1 VIGCL
6 LDKIKTGLTKLA
18 HGLVIDSP
26 SERWYARDMKFKA
39 VFFSMISSLMIMLA
53 GPTALA
59 QSQDVIFNLES
70 DTITLAP
77 GRVETL
83 KIKTILPKGFH
94 AYSDK
99 FKITKVSVPG
109 FEMGQIKVLNE
120 VDFYDKFSNKN
131 RKGLA
136 ESGLITAQ
144 IETPLDFNSTLK
156 NFHFNLTYQICSEK
170 VCFLPKTQTLHI
182 NIEMAAKPTGAA
194 ISPLDNTVHKLSDAS
209 LIDRLKSA
217 LADNVFYAFLIAFLA
232 GILTSFTPCVF
243 PMIPI
248 TISILGHDAEKN
260 SRAENLLRSVLYVLG
275 IAFTYSLLGVLAA
288 LTGSLFGN
296 ALSNTYVLIGMV
308 LLFFTM
314 ALSMWGLFDLQVPA
328 FIRNKF
334 GVGQTRQGYFGIFMM
349 GLLAGI
355 VASPCV
361 GPVLVSILSYVST
374 TKDAFLGFGLLF
386 TYAIGLGL
394 IFIAIGLFGQFLS
407 LLPRS
412 GAWMNKIKFVL
423 GLLML
428 LTGIYYLRLAF
439 PASDN
444 IKSTLWQTYSED
456 RLLEAKTKQIPVMID
471 FRADWCMA
479 CLEMEE
485 KTFSRL
491 EFEEMSKAFML
502 LKVDATEETPEIE
515 VILKKYDV
523 KGLPTVI
530 FVNRNGDVLNQL
542 TFTQFLEWPALE
554 PKMIEASKK

>member
-1 VIGCL
+1 MI
-6 LDKIKTGLTKLA
+6 
-18 HGLVIDSP
+18 
-26 SERWYARDMKFKA
+26 FKS
-39 VFFSMISSLMIMLA
+39 VLISLISALISFIL
-53 GPTALA
+53 GSTALA
-59 QSQDVIFNLES
+59 QTQDVIFNLES
-70 DTITLAP
+70 DTIMLAP

-83 KIKTILPKGFH
+83 KIKTILPEGFH

-99 FKITKVSVPG
+99 FKITKVSAPG
-109 FEMGQIKVLNE
+109 FEMGQVKVVNE
-120 VDFYDKFSNKN
+120 VNFFDKFTKKE

-136 ESGLITAQ
+136 ESGMITAQ
-144 IETPLDFNSTLK
+144 IETPIDFNNTLK

-170 VCFLPKTQTLHI
+170 VCYLPKTQTLHV
-182 NIEMAAKPTGAA
+182 NIFASTKPTTTAT
-194 ISPLDNTVHKLSDAS
+194 ITSSDTVHKMDDVS
-209 LIDRLKSA
+209 IIERLQAA
-217 LADNVFYAFLIAFLA
+217 LADNVLYAFLIAFLA
-232 GILTSFTPCVF
+232 GILTSFTPCIF

-260 SRAENLLRSVLYVLG
+260 SRGENLLRSILYVLG
-275 IAFTYSLLGVLAA
+275 IAFTYSILGVLAA
-288 LTGSLFGN
+288 LTGNLFGN
-296 ALSNTYVLIGMV
+296 ALSNKYVLIGMV

-314 ALSMWGLFDLQVPA
+314 ALSMWGVFELQVPA
-328 FIRNKF
+328 FVRNKF
-334 GVGQTRQGYFGIFMM
+334 GVGTNKHGYFGIFIT
-349 GLLAGI
+349 GLFAGI

-374 TKDAFLGFGLLF
+374 TKNAVLGFGLLF

-412 GAWMNKIKFVL
+412 GTWMNKIKFFL
-423 GLLML
+423 GLLMV

-439 PASDN
+439 PSTDS
-444 IKSTLWQTYSED
+444 IKSTMWQSYSEE
-456 RLLEAKTKQIPVMID
+456 LLSEAKSKQIPVMID

-485 KTFSRL
+485 KTFSRA
-491 EFEEMSKAFML
+491 EFEEASKAFML

-523 KGLPTVI
+523 KGLPTMI
-530 FVNRNGDVLNQL
+530 FVNRNGDVLNNL
-542 TFTQFLEWPALE
+542 TFTQFLEWPALQ

>member
-1 VIGCL
+1 
-6 LDKIKTGLTKLA
+6 
-18 HGLVIDSP
+18 
-26 SERWYARDMKFKA
+26 M
-39 VFFSMISSLMIMLA
+39 MSLITA
-53 GPTALA
+53 PEALA
-59 QSQDVIFNLES
+59 QPQEVIFNLES
-70 DTITLAP
+70 DIITIAP

-83 KIKTILPKGFH
+83 KIKMILPKGFH

-99 FKITKVSVPG
+99 FKITQISAPG
-109 FEMGQIKVLNE
+109 FKMGQVMVLNE
-120 VDFYDKFSNKN
+120 VDFFDKFTKKN
-131 RKGLA
+131 RKGMA
-136 ESGLITAQ
+136 ETGLIAVQTEAP
-144 IETPLDFNSTLK
+144 INFNNTLK
-156 NFHFNLTYQICSEK
+156 KIHFNLSYQICSEK
-170 VCFLPKTQTLHI
+170 VCYLPQTQTLNV
-182 NIEMAAKPTGAA
+182 NIVMASTATPRPAMISANLTAK
-194 ISPLDNTVHKLSDAS
+194 VSDDS
-209 LIDRLKSA
+209 LIDRLQSA
-217 LADNVFYAFLIAFLA
+217 LSENIFYAFLIAFLA
-232 GILTSFTPCVF
+232 GVLTSFTPCIF

-260 SRAENLLRSVLYVLG
+260 SRAENLLRSILYVLG

-296 ALSNTYVLIGMV
+296 ALSNKYVLIGMV

-314 ALSMWGLFDLQVPA
+314 ALSMWGLFELQVPA
-328 FIRNKF
+328 FIRNKL
-334 GVGQTRQGYFGIFMM
+334 GVGQTRQGYFGVFML
-349 GLLAGI
+349 GLFAGI

-374 TKDAFLGFGLLF
+374 TKDAALGFGLLF

-423 GLLML
+423 GLIML

-444 IKSTLWQTYSED
+444 IKSTLWTAYSED
-456 RLLEAKTKQIPVMID
+456 LLAQAQTQKIPVMID

-485 KTFSRL
+485 KTFSRK
-491 EFEEMSKAFML
+491 EFEVASKAFKL
-502 LKVDATEETPEIE
+502 LKVDATEETPEVE
-515 VILKKYDV
+515 KILQKYQV
-523 KGLPTVI
+523 KGLPTMI
-530 FVNRNGDVLNQL
+530 FVNRNGDVLNHL

-554 PKMIEASKK
+554 PKMIEASQK

>member
-1 VIGCL
+1 MIGCL
-6 LDKIKTGLTKLA
+6 PAKIKTGFTNLA
-18 HGLVIDSP
+18 NSLGMDSHP
-26 SERWYARDMKFKA
+26 NQWYHECMKFKSAFLSLISA
-39 VFFSMISSLMIMLA
+39 VLVFILGS
-53 GPTALA
+53 TALA
-59 QSQDVIFNLES
+59 QTQDVIFNLES
-70 DTITLAP
+70 DTIMLAP

-83 KIKTILPKGFH
+83 KIKTILPQGFH

-99 FKITKVSVPG
+99 FKITKVSAPG
-109 FEMGQIKVLNE
+109 FEMGQVKVVNE
-120 VDFYDKFSNKN
+120 VDFFDKFTKKN

-136 ESGLITAQ
+136 ESGMITAQ
-144 IETPLDFNSTLK
+144 IETPIDFNNTLK

-170 VCFLPKTQTLHI
+170 VCYLPKTQTLHV
-182 NIEMAAKPTGAA
+182 NIEASTKPSLPT
-194 ISPLDNTVHKLSDAS
+194 ISASDTVHKMTDVS
-209 LIDRLKSA
+209 LIDRLQSA
-217 LADNVFYAFLIAFLA
+217 LAGNVFYAFLIAFIA
-232 GILTSFTPCVF
+232 GILTSFTPCIF

-288 LTGSLFGN
+288 LTGNLFGN
-296 ALSNTYVLIGMV
+296 ALSNKYVLIGMV

-314 ALSMWGLFDLQVPA
+314 ALSMWGVFELQVPA

-334 GVGQTRQGYFGIFMM
+334 GVGQTRQGYFGVFMM
-349 GLLAGI
+349 GLFAGI

-374 TKDAFLGFGLLF
+374 TKNAALGFGLLF

-412 GAWMNKIKFVL
+412 GAWMNKIKFAL

-444 IKSTLWQTYSED
+444 IKSTLWKPYSEQ
-456 RLLEAKTKQIPVMID
+456 LLAEAKTKQIPVMID

-485 KTFSRL
+485 KTFSRA
-491 EFEEMSKAFML
+491 EFEEASKAFML

-523 KGLPTVI
+523 KGLPTMI
-530 FVNRNGDVLNQL
+530 FVNRNGDVLNNL

>member
-1 VIGCL
+1 MS
-6 LDKIKTGLTKLA
+6 
-18 HGLVIDSP
+18 LVTVS
-26 SERWYARDMKFKA
+26 
-39 VFFSMISSLMIMLA
+39 
-53 GPTALA
+53 TAFA
-59 QSQDVIFNLES
+59 QAQEVLFNLES
-70 DTITLAP
+70 DSIKLAP

-83 KIKTILPKGFH
+83 KIKMILPKGFH

-99 FKITKVSVPG
+99 FKITQISAQD
-109 FEMGQIKVLNE
+109 FEMGQVIVLNE
-120 VDFYDKFSNKN
+120 VDFFDKFTKKN

-136 ESGLITAQ
+136 ETGMIAVQ
-144 IETPLDFNSTLK
+144 IEAPIDFNNTLK
-156 NFHFNLTYQICSEK
+156 KFYFNLTYQICSEK
-170 VCFLPKTQTLHI
+170 VCYLPQTQTLKV
-182 NIEMAAKPTGAA
+182 NIEITPKAASQSPKISVEVPT
-194 ISPLDNTVHKLSDAS
+194 PKVSDAS
-209 LIDRLKSA
+209 LIDRLQSA
-217 LADNVFYAFLIAFLA
+217 LSENVFYAFLIAFLA
-232 GILTSFTPCVF
+232 GVLTSFTPCIF

-260 SRAENLLRSVLYVLG
+260 SRAENLLRSILYVLG

-288 LTGSLFGN
+288 LTGNLFGN
-296 ALSNTYVLIGMV
+296 ALSNKYVLIGMV

-314 ALSMWGLFDLQVPA
+314 ALSMWGLFELQVPA
-328 FIRNKF
+328 FIRNKL
-334 GVGQTRQGYFGIFMM
+334 GVGQTRQGYFGVFLM
-349 GLLAGI
+349 GLFAGI

-374 TKDAFLGFGLLF
+374 TKDAALGFGLLF

-439 PASDN
+439 PSSDN
-444 IKSTLWQTYSED
+444 IKSTLWTTYTED
-456 RLLEAKTKQIPVMID
+456 LVAEAQKQKIPVMID

-485 KTFSRL
+485 KTFSRK
-491 EFEEMSKAFML
+491 EFEIASKTFKL
-502 LKVDATEETPEIE
+502 LKVDATEETPAVEK
-515 VILKKYDV
+515 ILQKFQV
-523 KGLPTVI
+523 KGLPTMI
-530 FVNRNGDVLNQL
+530 FVNRNGDVLNHL

-554 PKMIEASKK
+554 QKMIEASQK

>member
-1 VIGCL
+1 
-6 LDKIKTGLTKLA
+6 
-18 HGLVIDSP
+18 
-26 SERWYARDMKFKA
+26 MKFKPA
-39 VFFSMISSLMIMLA
+39 FLSLISVFFMFIT
-53 GPTALA
+53 GPSALA
-59 QSQDVIFNLES
+59 LTQDVIFNLES
-70 DTITLAP
+70 GKVMLAP

-99 FKITKVSVPG
+99 FKITKISAPG
-109 FEMGQIKVLNE
+109 FEMGQVKVLNE
-120 VDFYDKFSNKN
+120 VDFFDKFTKKN

-136 ESGLITAQ
+136 ESGWITAQ
-144 IETPLDFNSTLK
+144 IETPIDFNNTLK
-156 NFHFNLTYQICSEK
+156 EFHFNLTYQICSEK
-170 VCFLPKTQTLHI
+170 ICFLSKMQTI
-182 NIEMAAKPTGAA
+182 NVKIEMAKTTSTA
-194 ISPLDNTVHKLSDAS
+194 IITSSNVVHKMTDAS
-209 LIDRLKSA
+209 LIDRLQSA

-232 GILTSFTPCVF
+232 GILTSFTPCIF

-275 IAFTYSLLGVLAA
+275 IALTYSLLGVLAA
-288 LTGSLFGN
+288 LTGNLFGN
-296 ALSNTYVLIGMV
+296 ALSNKYVLITMV
-308 LLFFTM
+308 ILFFTM
-314 ALSMWGLFDLQVPA
+314 ALSMWGLFELQVPA
-328 FIRNKF
+328 FIRNKL
-334 GVGQTRQGYFGIFMM
+334 GVGTNKHGYFGIFVS
-349 GLLAGI
+349 GLFAGI

-374 TKDAFLGFGLLF
+374 TKDALLGFGLLF

-439 PASDN
+439 PGSDN
-444 IKSTLWQTYSED
+444 IKSTMWRTYTED
-456 RLLEAKTKQIPVMID
+456 RLADAKSKQIPVMID

-485 KTFSRL
+485 KTFSRA
-491 EFEEMSKAFML
+491 EFEEASKIFML

-523 KGLPTVI
+523 KGLPTMV
-530 FVNRNGDVLNQL
+530 FVNRNGDVLNNL

>member
-1 VIGCL
+1 
-6 LDKIKTGLTKLA
+6 
-18 HGLVIDSP
+18 
-26 SERWYARDMKFKA
+26 MKFKSA
-39 VFFSMISSLMIMLA
+39 FISLISALLFFILSS
-53 GPTALA
+53 TALA
-59 QSQDVIFNLES
+59 QTQDVIFNLES
-70 DTITLAP
+70 DTIMLAP

-83 KIKTILPKGFH
+83 KIKTILPEGFH

-99 FKITKVSVPG
+99 FKITKVSAPE
-109 FEMGQIKVLNE
+109 FKMGQVKVVNE
-120 VDFYDKFSNKN
+120 VDFFDKFTKKN

-136 ESGLITAQ
+136 ESGMITAQ
-144 IETPLDFNSTLK
+144 IETPIDFNNTLK

-170 VCFLPKTQTLHI
+170 VCFLPKTQTLHL
-182 NIEMAAKPTGAA
+182 NITAADKSASTAT
-194 ISPLDNTVHKLSDAS
+194 ISASDKVHELTDVS
-209 LIDRLKSA
+209 LIDRLQTA
-217 LADNVFYAFLIAFLA
+217 LAGNVFYAFLIAFLA
-232 GILTSFTPCVF
+232 GILTSFTPCIF

-288 LTGSLFGN
+288 LTGNLFGN
-296 ALSNTYVLIGMV
+296 ALSNKYVLIGMV

-314 ALSMWGLFDLQVPA
+314 ALSMWGVFELQVPA

-334 GVGQTRQGYFGIFMM
+334 GVGQTRQGYFGVFMM
-349 GLLAGI
+349 GLFAGI

-374 TKDAFLGFGLLF
+374 TKDAALGFGLLF

-439 PASDN
+439 PASNN
-444 IKSTLWQTYSED
+444 IKSTMWQSYSEQ
-456 RLLEAKTKQIPVMID
+456 LLTEAKTKQIPVMID

-485 KTFSRL
+485 KTFSRA
-491 EFEEMSKAFML
+491 EFEEASKAFML

-523 KGLPTVI
+523 KGLPTMI
-530 FVNRNGDVLNQL
+530 FVNRNGDVLNNL

>member
-1 VIGCL
+1 MSL
-6 LDKIKTGLTKLA
+6 LFVLIL
-18 HGLVIDSP
+18 S
-26 SERWYARDMKFKA
+26 
-39 VFFSMISSLMIMLA
+39 
-53 GPTALA
+53 PTALA
-59 QSQDVIFNLES
+59 QTQDVIFNLES
-70 DTITLAP
+70 DTIMLAP

-83 KIKTILPKGFH
+83 KIKTTLPKGFH

-99 FKITKVSVPG
+99 FKITKVSAPG
-109 FEMGQIKVLNE
+109 FEMGQVKVMNE
-120 VDFYDKFSNKN
+120 VDFFDKFTQKN

-144 IETPLDFNSTLK
+144 IETPIDFNNTLK
-156 NFHFNLTYQICSEK
+156 NFHFNITYQICSEK
-170 VCFLPKTQTLHI
+170 VCYLPKTQTLHV
-182 NIEMAAKPTGAA
+182 NIEAGQKTITTAAG
-194 ISPLDNTVHKLSDAS
+194 SGEVVHKMTDSS
-209 LIDRLKSA
+209 LIDRLQSA
-217 LADNVFYAFLIAFLA
+217 LADNIFYAFLIAFLA
-232 GILTSFTPCVF
+232 GILTSFTPCIF

-260 SRAENLLRSVLYVLG
+260 SRAENLLRSALYVLG

-288 LTGSLFGN
+288 LTGNLFGN
-296 ALSNTYVLIGMV
+296 ALSNKYVLIGMV

-314 ALSMWGLFDLQVPA
+314 ALSMWGLFEMQVPA

-334 GVGQTRQGYFGIFMM
+334 GVGQTRQGYFGVFMM
-349 GLLAGI
+349 GLFAGI

-374 TKDAFLGFGLLF
+374 TKDAALGFGLLF

-394 IFIAIGLFGQFLS
+394 IFIAIGLFGQFLT

-444 IKSTLWQTYSED
+444 IKSTLWQTYSEE
-456 RLLEAKTKQIPVMID
+456 RLSEAKSKQIPVMID

-485 KTFSRL
+485 KTFSRP
-491 EFEEMSKAFML
+491 EFEAASKDFML

-523 KGLPTVI
+523 KGLPTLV
-530 FVNRNGDVLNQL
+530 FVNRNGDVLNNL